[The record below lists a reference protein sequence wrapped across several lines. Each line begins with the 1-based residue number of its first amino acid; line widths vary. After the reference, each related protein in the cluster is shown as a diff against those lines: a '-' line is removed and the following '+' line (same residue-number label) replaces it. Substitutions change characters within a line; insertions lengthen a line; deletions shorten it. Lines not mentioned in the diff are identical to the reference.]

1 MMTKGGLVESALKN
15 RQLLTQVVDFKKK
28 FYPRAWARYDLAVQ
42 GSLELLPPEY
52 SQKFLQEDYFAMRDM
67 IYGEYPKW
75 RDIMGALSDLQT
87 KLNAT

>member
-1 MMTKGGLVESALKN
+1 
-15 RQLLTQVVDFKKK
+15 
-28 FYPRAWARYDLAVQ
+28 
-42 GSLELLPPEY
+42 
-52 SQKFLQEDYFAMRDM
+52 MRDM